1 MQLWGLIRHANRG
14 IRKNIPLYSYIH
26 MQTYILYTRSD
37 KNEKCYGFL
46 MYVLESTPLVHK
58 NLPGQFNNQN

>member
-14 IRKNIPLYSYIH
+14 IRKNIPLYWYIH
-26 MQTYILYTRSD
+26 MQIQI
-37 KNEKCYGFL
+37 KMKKCYGFL
-46 MYVLESTPLVHK
+46 LYVLESTPLAHK